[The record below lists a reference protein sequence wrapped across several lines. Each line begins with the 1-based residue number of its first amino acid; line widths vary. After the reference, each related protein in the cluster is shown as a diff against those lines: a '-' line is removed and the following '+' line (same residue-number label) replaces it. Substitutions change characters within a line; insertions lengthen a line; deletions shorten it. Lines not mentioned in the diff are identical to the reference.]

1 MIRLDNL
8 SGEMDDQGNLE
19 QRVEL
24 LRGILKEMG
33 RVVVAMS
40 GGVDSM
46 TLAVMANQVLGG
58 AALAVTADSASLP
71 RRELAS
77 AIDLAE
83 QFGVQLRVIQTE
95 EVQDARYAANTPQR
109 CYFCKSIMFERLEQV
124 RREFEAQWICSG
136 ENLDD
141 IGDYRP
147 GGRAGA
153 EFGVRAPLK
162 EAGMGKAEIRVL
174 ARQLGLPIWE
184 KPASACLSSRIP
196 YGMMVTPE
204 KLRQVEAAEEV
215 LLKLGFRQQR
225 VRHHGDVARI
235 EVAVDEMMALV
246 ERADEVVDRL
256 KEIGF
261 MYVALDL
268 QGYRR
273 GSLNEAIARKR

>member
-1 MIRLDNL
+1 MVTLEIL
-8 SGEMDDQGNLE
+8 SGELNDQGDLE
-19 QRVEL
+19 QRVDL
-24 LRGILKEMG
+24 LRKILKKMG

-46 TLAVMANQVLGG
+46 TLAVIANQVLGR
-58 AALAVTADSASLP
+58 AALAVTGDSASLP
-71 RRELAS
+71 RRELA
-77 AIDLAE
+77 AAVDLAE
-83 QFGVQLRVIQTE
+83 QFGVQLHVIQTD

-109 CYFCKSIMFERLEQV
+109 CYFCKSILFERLEQV
-124 RREFEAQWICSG
+124 KREFEALWICTG
-136 ENLDD
+136 ENMDD

-147 GGRAGA
+147 GAKA
-153 EFGVRAPLK
+153 AEEFGVRAPLK
-162 EAGMGKAEIRVL
+162 EAGMGKADIRGL

-204 KLRQVEAAEEV
+204 KLRQVEAAEDI
-215 LLKLGFRQQR
+215 LFQLGFRQQR

-235 EVAVDEMMALV
+235 EVTADQMMALV
-246 ERADEVVDRL
+246 ERADEIVTHL

-268 QGYRR
+268 QGYRQ
-273 GSLNEAIARKR
+273 GSLNDAIVRNK